1 MNRVE
6 EVINNIM
13 TYLQLSTMLGTSALE
28 GKSKKRV
35 ESRRLVQIF
44 YLGFID
50 GMCQLAGLSED
61 EQLLIEA
68 TIIKES
74 EILKD
79 LKISDKEFPLSDW
92 YLFAAKGITDK
103 IEGRVLYYGGLT
115 ARVHAAMIEGYLDH
129 SDHAQSNSLNALSV
143 AIEHNE
149 YTKAKFRKAI
159 DKAIETTSSLDRKA
173 MNQLM
178 TNGPKARPGASNS
191 GCIIPIMISLSSFG
205 LLIWILIL

>member
-6 EVINNIM
+6 EVTNNIM
-13 TYLQLSTMLGTSALE
+13 TYLHLSTMLGTSGLE

-74 EILKD
+74 EVLKD

-103 IEGRVLYYGGLT
+103 IEGRVLYHGGLT
-115 ARVHAAMIEGYLDH
+115 ARVHAAMIEGYLD
-129 SDHAQSNSLNALSV
+129 SDHAQSNSLNALGV
-143 AIEHNE
+143 AIEHNH